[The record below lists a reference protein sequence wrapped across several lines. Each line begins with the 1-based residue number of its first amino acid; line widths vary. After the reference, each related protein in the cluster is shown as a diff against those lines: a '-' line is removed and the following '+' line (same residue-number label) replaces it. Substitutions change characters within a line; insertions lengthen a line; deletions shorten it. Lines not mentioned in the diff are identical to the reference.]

1 MFVPMVEIVE
11 GQLCGVCSNGVWYWG
26 GGGGSFAKL
35 CEQQMLPLIIFL
47 PLSYKLQQIKDKNT
61 FKNYSNKLPGTS

>member
-1 MFVPMVEIVE
+1 MEFGM
-11 GQLCGVCSNGVWYWG
+11 G

-47 PLSYKLQQIKDKNT
+47 PLS
-61 FKNYSNKLPGTS
+61 SGPGALRRFWKPS